1 MVFEIFRL
9 IRQLRKRDEWDI
21 TDTIVKAE
29 DLVYNQSLEFGGK
42 YNTQGSFVCIRNFH
56 FSCIYIKEEEFET
69 FKLNRYVYNKKKKLI
84 NLTRIFRYMV
94 EDECIA
100 QVMNR
105 TVPPSVHIKEL
116 KVCKVGE
123 VTVYIT
129 RVIKLREND
138 QLFKDLINLQIFKDR
153 YQLNQKGGELS

>member
-1 MVFEIFRL
+1 M
-9 IRQLRKRDEWDI
+9 
-21 TDTIVKAE
+21 
-29 DLVYNQSLEFGGK
+29 
-42 YNTQGSFVCIRNFH
+42 
-56 FSCIYIKEEEFET
+56 
-69 FKLNRYVYNKKKKLI
+69 NRYVYNKKKKLI
-84 NLTRIFRYMV
+84 NLTRIFGYMV

-105 TVPPSVHIKEL
+105 TVPPSVYIKEL

-138 QLFKDLINLQIFKDR
+138 QLFKELINLQILKDR